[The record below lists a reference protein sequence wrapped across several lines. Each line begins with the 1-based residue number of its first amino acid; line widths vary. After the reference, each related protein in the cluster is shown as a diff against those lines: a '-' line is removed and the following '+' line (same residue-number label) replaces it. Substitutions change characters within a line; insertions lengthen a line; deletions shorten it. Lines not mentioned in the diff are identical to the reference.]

1 MATRSR
7 IAIVALLAAVASGR
21 VPAQGPPLAT
31 LTIEYTNGVL
41 YWDDIG
47 DATRFATMPGPVSL
61 NPASRNMSGAVGFG
75 DIVSVNGVATKG
87 NFVARGRVIQLTAT
101 PNPSQA
107 IGDFTRGATYD
118 IYLEIRRADG
128 TPIGTIMMSGF
139 TGGPAPPG
147 SPPGNFSNFAVT
159 GGTGA
164 FMGARGTTITP
175 DLSFRVASI
184 QEDPANRRTNGGN
197 RGHFVISLIPFSWP
211 QVVTT
216 ATGPAIVHSSDGSL
230 VTGAKPATSGEV
242 LTLYTTGLGP
252 TVPPLAPGSVF
263 PASPLQTV
271 NSPIDI
277 TVGGKVADVLYSGGY
292 PGSTDGFQIN
302 FRVPS
307 GVAPGMAP
315 LRLTAAFVPA
325 APVNVPIQ

>member
-1 MATRSR
+1 MTTPSK
-7 IAIVALLAAVASGR
+7 IAIVAVLVAVASGR
-21 VPAQGPPLAT
+21 APAQAPALAT

-47 DATRFATMPGPVSL
+47 DATRFATMPGRVPL
-61 NPASRNMSGAVGFG
+61 NPASKNMSGAVGFG
-75 DIVSVNGVATKG
+75 DIVSVNGVPTKG

-107 IGDFTRGATYD
+107 IGDLSRGATYD

-147 SPPGNFSNFAVT
+147 APAGTFSNFAVT

-164 FMGARGTTITP
+164 FIGARGATITP

-197 RGHFVISLIPFSWP
+197 RGHFVVSLIPFEWP

-216 ATGPAIVHSSDGSL
+216 ASGPAIVHAG
-230 VTGAKPATSGEV
+230 
-242 LTLYTTGLGP
+242 
-252 TVPPLAPGSVF
+252 
-263 PASPLQTV
+263 
-271 NSPIDI
+271 
-277 TVGGKVADVLYSGGY
+277 
-292 PGSTDGFQIN
+292 
-302 FRVPS
+302 
-307 GVAPGMAP
+307 
-315 LRLTAAFVPA
+315 
-325 APVNVPIQ
+325 